1 MLGNGAGGRV
11 CACLCVHAH
20 THVHGE
26 TPTTKTSVA
35 VRGTAEGLGCF
46 LSPSGSKG
54 GDVCRWDTL
63 HHHQGSCDSEESMS
77 PRSKTLALCQEERSW
92 CPCHSSSYKHL
103 AISL

>member
-54 GDVCRWDTL
+54 GMCADGTPYIITREAVTAR
-63 HHHQGSCDSEESMS
+63 S
-77 PRSKTLALCQEERSW
+77 P
-92 CPCHSSSYKHL
+92 CPPEARH
-103 AISL
+103 